1 MSTAF
6 PAQTK
11 TSRPSDDPN
20 TDSDNHNDQFGAGLS
35 EAELC
40 DPAPA
45 QNDPA
50 LEKVDSEHG
59 VAYAKKKF
67 SADARG
73 KRDGL
78 RIEATFC
85 PEDGRTPFA
94 TTQWDLRSAAIKDE
108 TGKVLFEQT
117 DCEVPASWSQ
127 LATNVVV
134 SKYFYGDPTTKGER
148 ERSVRQLIHRVTRTI
163 TDWGLA
169 DGYFDT
175 PEDGDRFYR
184 DLTWLCLHQHGAF
197 NSPVWF
203 NVGLHAQYG
212 VEGDMCNWHW
222 DKTTNSTGQPDNPYE
237 FPQGSACFIQSVD
250 DNMEDIMRLA
260 CSEAMLFKFGSGTGT
275 DLSTIRSQREKLS
288 GGGTPSGPLSFMRVY
303 DSIAGV
309 VKSGGKTRRA
319 AKMQSLKVWHPDIL
333 EFIECKW
340 AEEKKAHALIREGYE
355 SNFNGEAYS
364 SVCFQNA
371 NLSVR
376 LTDDFMET
384 VRKSG
389 KWQTRWV
396 TNKPTTDAPV
406 YDAKELLNKMAECA
420 WHCGDPGVQYDTTIN
435 KWHTCP
441 NSGAINASNPCVTG
455 DTLVS
460 TSTGYRRIID
470 LVGKTA
476 EIINGNGKIVSIDRI
491 FKTGTKPVYKLVTRS
506 GYSLKLTA
514 DHQVH
519 TENRGDV
526 PACELTR
533 DDIIRLEKVGFGD
546 DFVPSAFGELLG
558 AALGDGCITTGA
570 NDQDFL
576 FVSLGSHERSI
587 AARLQEGVSS
597 IKQWLAIEDG
607 RSNRPSTITET
618 STGIRVGTSVSA
630 ILEKLKQYAVLDAG
644 SAEKAF
650 SDAVFNLDRPSQVSI
665 LQGLFSADGTVAD
678 YGQKSQYVALD
689 STSEKMLEQVQL
701 LLLGFGIKS
710 KIYRNRRALTQ
721 TTALMPD
728 GNGGEKEYSVAQMH
742 SLRISRASRVAFADQ
757 IGFLPESEKQTK
769 LLALNERV
777 SAYADPMVDRVD
789 RLEACGVEDV
799 YDLTEPQSNHFV
811 ANGMVIHNC
820 SEYMFLDDTACNLA
834 SINLMKFVQK
844 DGSFNVDRFRA
855 AARTFFIAQEI
866 LVDHASYPTE
876 PIARNSHLYRPLGL
890 GYSNLGSVIMTSG
903 LAYDS
908 DAARGVCG
916 SLTALLH
923 GEANR
928 TSAEMAAVVGPFE
941 GFAGNEEPMH
951 RVMQMHRDACEQIH
965 DGGPPELKEAA
976 IKLWDEV
983 TEIGKKYGF
992 RNAQATVLAPTGTI
1006 SFMMDCD
1013 TTGIEPDIALVKY
1026 KQLAGG
1032 GMLKIVNQ
1040 TVKLG
1045 LKTLGYD
1052 QDAIDAILKFVDEND
1067 TIEGAP
1073 GLKDEHLSVFDC
1085 AFKPANGVRSIPWRA
1100 HVTMMAA
1107 AQPFL
1112 SGAISKTVNM
1122 PTDVTPEDIADA
1134 YFWGWE
1140 LGLKAIAIY
1149 RDGSKQSQPL
1159 NTKQDDKQGF
1169 GSGATQVVTK
1179 TVEKIVYKPRR
1190 ERLPDTRQSL
1200 THKFTIAGHE
1210 GYLCVGLYPDG
1221 RPGEIFITMAKE
1233 GSTIGGIM
1241 DSFGTALSI
1250 ALQYGVPLDVIVN
1263 KFSHTRF
1270 EPMGHTSNKD
1280 IRIAKSVVDYIARW
1294 LGITFMS
1301 GHDHGMQSSPG
1312 NGPELASGNEV
1323 LGGISTTTGVMI
1335 ENGVVAAGAPAA
1347 KQSSVMT
1354 SLKNDA
1360 GAAVAIAERAIM
1372 MATLGVTNGISIDGG
1387 EANGSH
1393 QGNGEAQ
1400 LVGQAD
1406 QFSRFQTDA
1415 PSCDNCGSITVRN
1428 GNCYLCHNCGN
1439 SMGCS

>member
-1 MSTAF
+1 MSTVLPTETA
-6 PAQTK
+6 TK
-11 TSRPSDDPN
+11 SKHTVSKSDRLGDHAESSRSP
-20 TDSDNHNDQFGAGLS
+20 H
-35 EAELC
+35 
-40 DPAPA
+40 
-45 QNDPA
+45 NDPA
-50 LEKVDSEHG
+50 LEKVDAEHG
-59 VAYAKKKF
+59 VEYAQQKF
-67 SADARG
+67 NAQPRG
-73 KRDGL
+73 DREGL
-78 RIEATFC
+78 KIDSRFC
-85 PEDGRTPFA
+85 PDDGRTPFA

-108 TGKVLFEQT
+108 SGKVLFEQN
-117 DCEVPASWSQ
+117 DCEVPSSWSQ

-134 SKYFYGDPTTKGER
+134 SKYFYGDPGTEGER

-163 TDWGLA
+163 TDWGLS

-175 PEDGDRFYR
+175 AEDGERFYR

-212 VEGDMCNWHW
+212 VTGAKCNWHW
-222 DKTTNSTGQPDNPYE
+222 DAETKTTAQPENPYE

-384 VRKSG
+384 VRKG
-389 KWQTRWV
+389 EQWQTRWV
-396 TNKPTTDAPV
+396 TDKPTETAPK

-441 NSGAINASNPCVTG
+441 NSGAINASNPC
-455 DTLVS
+455 
-460 TSTGYRRIID
+460 
-470 LVGKTA
+470 
-476 EIINGNGKIVSIDRI
+476 
-491 FKTGTKPVYKLVTRS
+491 
-506 GYSLKLTA
+506 
-514 DHQVH
+514 
-519 TENRGDV
+519 
-526 PACELTR
+526 
-533 DDIIRLEKVGFGD
+533 
-546 DFVPSAFGELLG
+546 
-558 AALGDGCITTGA
+558 
-570 NDQDFL
+570 
-576 FVSLGSHERSI
+576 
-587 AARLQEGVSS
+587 
-597 IKQWLAIEDG
+597 
-607 RSNRPSTITET
+607 
-618 STGIRVGTSVSA
+618 
-630 ILEKLKQYAVLDAG
+630 
-644 SAEKAF
+644 
-650 SDAVFNLDRPSQVSI
+650 
-665 LQGLFSADGTVAD
+665 
-678 YGQKSQYVALD
+678 
-689 STSEKMLEQVQL
+689 
-701 LLLGFGIKS
+701 
-710 KIYRNRRALTQ
+710 
-721 TTALMPD
+721 
-728 GNGGEKEYSVAQMH
+728 
-742 SLRISRASRVAFADQ
+742 
-757 IGFLPESEKQTK
+757 
-769 LLALNERV
+769 
-777 SAYADPMVDRVD
+777 
-789 RLEACGVEDV
+789 
-799 YDLTEPQSNHFV
+799 
-811 ANGMVIHNC
+811 
-820 SEYMFLDDTACNLA
+820 SEYMFLDDTACNLS
-834 SINLMKFVQK
+834 SINLMKFVEK

-855 AARTFFIAQEI
+855 AARIFFIAQEI

-890 GYSNLGSVIMTSG
+890 GYSNLGSVVMTAG
-903 LAYDS
+903 LPYDS
-908 DAARGVCG
+908 DAARGLCG

-928 TSAEMAAVVGPFE
+928 TSAEMAAVVGTFE
-941 GFAGNEEPMH
+941 GYQGNEEPMN
-951 RVMQMHRDACEQIH
+951 RVMEMHRAACDEIS
-965 DGGPPELKEAA
+965 DGGPPELKAA
-976 IKLWDEV
+976 AQELWDEV
-983 TEIGKKYGF
+983 TQIGKKYGF

-1045 LKTLGYD
+1045 LKTLGYN
-1052 QDAIDAILKFVDEND
+1052 QVTIDEILKYVDEND

-1073 GLKDEHLSVFDC
+1073 GLKDEHLPVFDC
-1085 AFKPANGVRSIPWRA
+1085 AFKPANGIRSIGWRA
-1100 HVTMMAA
+1100 HITMMAA

-1122 PTDVTPEDIADA
+1122 PTDVTPQDIADA

-1159 NTKQDDKQGF
+1159 NTKQDE
-1169 GSGATQVVTK
+1169 SAEAGATKVVTK
-1179 TVEKIVYKPRR
+1179 TVEKIVYKPSR

-1250 ALQYGVPLDVIVN
+1250 ALQYGVPLDVLVN

-1301 GHDHGMQSSPG
+1301 GHDHAPQASPG
-1312 NGPELASGNEV
+1312 NGPETAAGNEI
-1323 LGGISTTTGVMI
+1323 LGGVTV
-1335 ENGVVAAGAPAA
+1335 ENGVAVAGSPA
-1347 KQSSVMT
+1347 KGTSSVMQE
-1354 SLKNDA
+1354 LKNDA

-1372 MATLGVTNGISIDGG
+1372 MASISGS
-1387 EANGSH
+1387 NGSH
-1393 QGNGEAQ
+1393 NGRTEPKPEVQ
-1400 LVGQAD
+1400 LGGQAD